1 MALKLN
7 HDYHIV
13 ELTRISN
20 DALDWCIEQFGF
32 PDAGRWFNRG
42 TAIYFADS
50 RDHLMFVI
58 RWA

>member
-7 HDYHIV
+7 HKYYIV

-20 DALDWCIEQFGF
+20 EALEWCLEMFGD
-32 PDAGRWFNRG
+32 PDAERWFNRG
-42 TAIYFADS
+42 NSVYFANS
-50 RDHLMFVI
+50 KDHLMFVI